1 MKIKYENPSIN
12 AIALVSKRRGGL
24 LLVAMRRVTANS
36 DLVGGIH
43 IYIFVTV
50 CAVQNKN
57 QNTPY
62 PCHISRPV
70 LVLLK
75 RIAMTMRASKSYF

>member
-43 IYIFVTV
+43 IYFRYRVRGPK
-50 CAVQNKN
+50 QK
-57 QNTPY
+57 PKH
-62 PCHISRPV
+62 PLSMSHIETGTSF
-70 LVLLK
+70 
-75 RIAMTMRASKSYF
+75 T